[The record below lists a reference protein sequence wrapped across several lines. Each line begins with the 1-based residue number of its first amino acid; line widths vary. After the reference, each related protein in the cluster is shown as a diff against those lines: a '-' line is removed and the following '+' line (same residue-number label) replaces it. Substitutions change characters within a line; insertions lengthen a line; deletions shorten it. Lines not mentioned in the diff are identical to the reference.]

1 MKKNNKNKPK
11 EFSQQ
16 TVPQKDIFDVR
27 ENLKKLRSGSD
38 NYSTEEPTFEEN
50 NKKQHLSSETTTNQ
64 ITGSLSYS
72 SDKVDVLRDRLAI
85 DLSNITQK
93 LDDHK
98 EKTNERFSG
107 EISNLRSEISNQS
120 DKFDT
125 KISAFVTKEWFAG
138 VIAVTILIAGIIYTL
153 SYSNVLSDIQNLKT
167 KQEETEKKV
176 EKISIKIE
184 YEEEKV
190 KADSISNKHVKRQN

>member
-1 MKKNNKNKPK
+1 MKKNNKNKQQD
-11 EFSQQ
+11 FSQKF
-16 TVPQKDIFDVR
+16 VPQKDIFDVR

-50 NKKQHLSSETTTNQ
+50 NKKQHLSSEATTNQ
-64 ITGSLSYS
+64 ITGSQSYS
-72 SDKVDVLRDRLAI
+72 SDKIDVLRDRLAI

-98 EKTNERFSG
+98 DKTNERFSG
-107 EISNLRSEISNQS
+107 EISNLKNEISIQS

-138 VIAVTILIAGIIYTL
+138 VIAATILIAGIIYTL

-176 EKISIKIE
+176 EKISTKIE
-184 YEEEKV
+184 YEVEKV
-190 KADSISNKHVKRQN
+190 KIDTISNKLVKKQN